1 MQIRDIL
8 IKDHILI
15 ICSETAK
22 PETIQAKFG
31 LIWFIGFRDEDI
43 NVTTYDI

>member
-22 PETIQAKFG
+22 PDFTLHMYEIYCKMYGSKAFNNLLK
-31 LIWFIGFRDEDI
+31 
-43 NVTTYDI
+43 